1 MTENPFIIPPEEGG
15 QIVTRSY
22 AMMYERNGQPI
33 VIRLTYDSAD
43 GSRSFD
49 AARPLPRDSGEY
61 WNGGPK
67 NKRWRSVSPDY
78 INDLMVENGYEPFSE
93 D

>member
-22 AMMYERNGQPI
+22 AMMYERNDQPI
-33 VIRLTYDSAD
+33 VVRLTYDSAD
-43 GSRSFD
+43 GSRRFD
-49 AARPLPRDSGEY
+49 AARPLPRDDGRY
-61 WNGGPK
+61 WNGAPK
-67 NKRWRSVSPDY
+67 NKRWRAVTLSYV
-78 INDLMVENGYEPFSE
+78 NNLMTENGYEPFSE